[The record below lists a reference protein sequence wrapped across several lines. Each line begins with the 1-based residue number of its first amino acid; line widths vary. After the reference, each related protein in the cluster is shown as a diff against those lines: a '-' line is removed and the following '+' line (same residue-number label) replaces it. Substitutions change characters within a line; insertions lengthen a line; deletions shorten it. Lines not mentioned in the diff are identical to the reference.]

1 MIKSFISK
9 RSIANVLRKLSQ
21 LVDMF
26 SAGVA
31 VAAAIE
37 PIALSLTTVI
47 LVVWIIVSSVALSIW
62 ADFIE
67 EQE

>member
-37 PIALSLTTVI
+37 LIALSLTTVI
-47 LVVWIIVSSVALSIW
+47 LVVWVNYPGLKAE
-62 ADFIE
+62 A
-67 EQE
+67 